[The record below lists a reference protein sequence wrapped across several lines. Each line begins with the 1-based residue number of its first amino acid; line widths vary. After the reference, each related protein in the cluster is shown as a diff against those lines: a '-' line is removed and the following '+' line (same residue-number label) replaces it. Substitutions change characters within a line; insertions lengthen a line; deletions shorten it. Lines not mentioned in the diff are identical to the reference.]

1 MNTAIIDRK
10 PATSM
15 ISINFDESFA
25 ELDVTPGI
33 ILLRLDSG
41 SDNRI
46 DSNNRYKKED
56 AAGLERFRSYAEER
70 TFLIDCMPQS

>member
-10 PATSM
+10 PAASM
-15 ISINFDESFA
+15 IGVNFDEAFA
-25 ELDVTPGI
+25 ESNIAPGV
-33 ILLRLDSG
+33 ILLRLNG
-41 SDNRI
+41 RSDNRI
-46 DSNNRYKKED
+46 DTNNRYKKED